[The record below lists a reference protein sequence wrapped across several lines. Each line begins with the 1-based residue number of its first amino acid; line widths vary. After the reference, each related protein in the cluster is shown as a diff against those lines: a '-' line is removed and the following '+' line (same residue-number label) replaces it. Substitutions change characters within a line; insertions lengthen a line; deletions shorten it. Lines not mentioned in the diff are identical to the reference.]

1 MPKLTHQNAAG
12 HAQMVDVGGKPPMKR
27 RAVAVGRFVAAPA
40 TLDLVMAG
48 NLPKGEALAVAR
60 VAGIQ
65 AAKKCGDLIPL
76 CHPLPLD
83 FVSVDFAREDQAIVV
98 TAVAG
103 IVAKTGIE
111 MEALTAVSVAC
122 LTLYDMTKAVDK
134 ALSIE
139 AVKLVEKTKE
149 PVGR

>member
-1 MPKLTHQNAAG
+1 M
-12 HAQMVDVGGKPPMKR
+12 
-27 RAVAVGRFVAAPA
+27 
-40 TLDLVMAG
+40 
-48 NLPKGEALAVAR
+48 
-60 VAGIQ
+60 
-65 AAKKCGDLIPL
+65 GDLIPL